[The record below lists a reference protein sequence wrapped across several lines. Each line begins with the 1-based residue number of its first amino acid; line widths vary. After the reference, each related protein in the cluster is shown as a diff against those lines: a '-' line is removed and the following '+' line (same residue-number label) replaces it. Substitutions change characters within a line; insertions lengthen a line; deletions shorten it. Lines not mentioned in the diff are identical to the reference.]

1 MKLINKGNL
10 KSALLAVMVYIFL
23 VFENKKITV
32 SNYTINAPKADKKYN
47 GFKIVHISD
56 LQNASFGKRNKRLIK
71 IIKNLKPGIIVVTG
85 DIVDCHK
92 TDVYCALNFAH
103 EISQVCPSYYV
114 CGNHE
119 GVLGN
124 YQKLSGDLVKAGFT
138 VLNNESVYYGDDKK
152 IRITGLTDPYLGY
165 IKDMGQFLKKQIA
178 KDNKVLNIVLSH
190 RPQFID
196 MYANSKSD
204 IVFSGHA
211 HGGQI
216 RLPFIGGLFA
226 PDQGLFPKY
235 TKGVHKIGNT
245 QLVISRGLGNSVFP
259 QRLFNRPEVVCV
271 KLKID

>member
-1 MKLINKGNL
+1 MKLINKGTI

-32 SNYTINAPKADKKYN
+32 SNYTINAPKAGSKFN
-47 GFKIVHISD
+47 GFKIVQISD
-56 LQNASFGKRNKRLIK
+56 LQNTRFGKGNKRLIK
-71 IIKNLKPGIIVVTG
+71 IIKNLKPDIIVVTG
-85 DIVDCHK
+85 DIVDCHR

-103 EISQVCPSYYV
+103 DISSICPSYYV

-124 YQKLSGDLVKAGFT
+124 YEKLCGDLKKAGLT
-138 VLNNESVYYGDDKK
+138 VLNNESVYYDDYKK
-152 IRITGLTDPYLGY
+152 IRLTGLTDPYFGY
-165 IKDMGQFLKKQIA
+165 IDDMNGFLKSQIA
-178 KDNKVLNIVLSH
+178 KDKNAFNIVLSH

-196 MYANSKSD
+196 MYSNSQSD

-216 RLPFIGGLFA
+216 RLPFIGGLLA
-226 PDQGLFPKY
+226 PDQGMFPKY
-235 TKGVHKIGNT
+235 TNGVHNLKNT
-245 QLVISRGLGNSVFP
+245 KLVISRGLGNSVFP

-271 KLKID
+271 KLKTD

>member
-1 MKLINKGNL
+1 MINKTTI

-32 SNYTINAPKADKKYN
+32 SNYTINAPKAGKEYN
-47 GFKIVHISD
+47 CFKIVQVSD
-56 LQNASFGKRNKRLIK
+56 LQNASFGKNNKRLIN
-71 IIKNLKPGIIVVTG
+71 IIKKLNPDIIVITG
-85 DIVDCHK
+85 DIVDCHR
-92 TDVYCALNFAH
+92 TDVYCALKFAH
-103 EISQVCPSYYV
+103 EISRICPAYYV

-124 YQKLSGDLVKAGFT
+124 YQKLSGDLKKAGLT
-138 VLNNESVYYGDDKK
+138 VLNNESVYYDDDKK
-152 IRITGLTDPYLGY
+152 LRITGLTDPYLGY
-165 IKDMGQFLKKQIA
+165 IKDMGGFLKKEIE
-178 KDNKVLNIVLSH
+178 KDTTAFNIVLSH

-196 MYANSKSD
+196 IYSKSKSD
-204 IVFSGHA
+204 VVFSGHA

-259 QRLFNRPEVVCV
+259 QRLFNRPEIVCV
-271 KLKID
+271 NLKTD

>member
-1 MKLINKGNL
+1 MKLINKSNL

-32 SNYTINAPKADKKYN
+32 SNYTINTPKADKKYN

-71 IIKNLKPGIIVVTG
+71 IIKNLKPDIIVVTG

-103 EISQVCPSYYV
+103 EISRICPSYYV

-178 KDNKVLNIVLSH
+178 KDNKALNIVLSH

-196 MYANSKSD
+196 MYANSQSD

-235 TKGVHKIGNT
+235 TKGGNWQST
-245 QLVISRGLGNSVFP
+245 SLRIVLQKGRYSNHRRPSYALKSR
-259 QRLFNRPEVVCV
+259 
-271 KLKID
+271 